1 MGIPVA
7 IPLIVLGLGDAYSL
21 AWQPEDFFREPLLS
35 NYQEWIL
42 SKQYGVAEINNRMGS
57 NRMAELMTAEALDLN
72 SSLAKMLYDALQWN
86 SNVGYDLQAP
96 AYFLHSLD
104 DQVVP
109 LINTELLQSE
119 MPENN
124 DVRYDI
130 GHYGSHFDASIPFMK
145 YVYQDL

>member
-1 MGIPVA
+1 
-7 IPLIVLGLGDAYSL
+7 
-21 AWQPEDFFREPLLS
+21 
-35 NYQEWIL
+35 
-42 SKQYGVAEINNRMGS
+42 
-57 NRMAELMTAEALDLN
+57 MAELMTAEALDLN

-109 LINTELLQSE
+109 LINTELLQCE
-119 MPENN
+119 MPENSE
-124 DVRYDI
+124 VQYDI
-130 GHYGSHFDASIPFMK
+130 DHYGSHFDASIPFMK